1 MLENS
6 DRTCRPRRRK
16 LQAAITTTTTLI
28 RRSVLRTRSWER
40 GGELSIRLR
49 RSETPYAKNTV
60 LMMASKN
67 VCTEMNT
74 ACVEEE
80 KKIPVAA
87 VDTRLYDAAQAK
99 KDPRQS
105 TAKTEA

>member
-1 MLENS
+1 
-6 DRTCRPRRRK
+6 
-16 LQAAITTTTTLI
+16 
-28 RRSVLRTRSWER
+28 
-40 GGELSIRLR
+40 
-49 RSETPYAKNTV
+49 
-60 LMMASKN
+60 MMASKN